1 MAVYADARRTLAG
14 DAGSHET
21 HRRINAEIA
30 QEKAAALGRAGERLE
45 AALAHVSSLGRR
57 LDTAGDPAEQARLLG
72 EYETA
77 RVRAL
82 HARLALVIQREALGL
97 RHHRS
102 STSSFP
108 SRPGAPRPGPRSR
121 RGRPRR
127 RDASACSTQAPGTI
141 ALIWNPDAETMPRAA
156 RERLQL
162 ERLRDTLRWV
172 GERVAFHRERL
183 GPATVGALS
192 DLAGL
197 PFVRKTDLREQYPFG
212 LLAVP
217 RREVA
222 RIHASSGTKGKPTVA
237 AYTAGDL
244 DVWREVMARALT
256 AAGARRGDLLHVAF
270 GYGLFTGGL
279 GFHDGAER
287 VGMTVVPVSSGNTAR
302 HHLLLQ
308 DFKPDVIAATPSF
321 ALHLAETLADQG
333 GKPRELGLRVGV
345 FGAEPWTDGIR
356 TALERAFDLQAFD
369 IYGLSEIIGPGVA
382 GECEARDGLHIAD
395 DHFLPEIIDP
405 ASGTVLPPGREGEL
419 VFTTVTKRAMPL
431 VRYRTGDITT
441 LTMDPCR
448 CGRTSARMA
457 RVKGRSDD
465 MLIVKGVNLYPSEIE
480 RTLLAVEELAPH
492 YQLVVDRAADPG
504 AARGA
509 GRARTGAD
517 RALRG
522 LRPRPSRDRLA
533 AAARDRAAPA
543 GDGPERRAHDRGP
556 SHNPSIRRQGGACD
570 RARVGVS

>member
-1 MAVYADARRTLAG
+1 
-14 DAGSHET
+14 
-21 HRRINAEIA
+21 
-30 QEKAAALGRAGERLE
+30 
-45 AALAHVSSLGRR
+45 
-57 LDTAGDPAEQARLLG
+57 
-72 EYETA
+72 
-77 RVRAL
+77 
-82 HARLALVIQREALGL
+82 
-97 RHHRS
+97 
-102 STSSFP
+102 
-108 SRPGAPRPGPRSR
+108 
-121 RGRPRR
+121 
-127 RDASACSTQAPGTI
+127 
-141 ALIWNPDAETMPRAA
+141 LIWNPEAETMPRAV

-162 ERLRDTLRWV
+162 ERLQATLRWAA
-172 GERVAFHRERL
+172 EHVAFHRERL
-183 GPATVGALS
+183 GAATIGALP
-192 DLAGL
+192 DLARL

-237 AYTAGDL
+237 AYSPGDL

-308 DFKPDVIAATPSF
+308 DFRPDVIAATPSF
-321 ALHLAETLADQG
+321 ALHLAETLAEQG

-356 TALERAFDLQAFD
+356 AALERAFDLVAFD

-395 DHFLPEIIDP
+395 DHFLPEIIEPVSGDP
-405 ASGTVLPPGREGEL
+405 LPPGREGEL
-419 VFTTVTKRAMPL
+419 VFTTLTKRAMPL
-431 VRYRTGDITT
+431 IRYRTGDITT
-441 LTMDPCR
+441 LHVEPCR

-465 MLIVKGVNLYPSEIE
+465 MLIVRGVNLYPSEVE
-480 RTLLAVEELAPH
+480 RTLLGVEELTPH
-492 YQLVVDRAADPG
+492 YQLVIDRAATLTRLEVQVEPTLELIARCG
-504 AARGA
+504 GFAA
-509 GRARTGAD
+509 D
-517 RALRG
+517 HPEILSLR
-522 LRPRPSRDRLA
+522 R
-533 AAARDRAAPA
+533 RAAEQLRQATGLSIELTIVAPRTLPRSEGKA
-543 GDGPERRAHDRGP
+543 VRVIERG
-556 SHNPSIRRQGGACD
+556 
-570 RARVGVS
+570 